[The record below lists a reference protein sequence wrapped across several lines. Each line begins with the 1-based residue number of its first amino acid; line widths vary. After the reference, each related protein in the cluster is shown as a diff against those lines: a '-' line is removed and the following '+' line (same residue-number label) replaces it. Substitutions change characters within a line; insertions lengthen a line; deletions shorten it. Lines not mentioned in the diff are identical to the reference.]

1 MKQRFS
7 PVVLAMAATAVAFIA
22 LPILAILVRAPW
34 SDAWD
39 IVAQKTTRDALLV
52 SLQTSVIAA
61 CIASIIGIPLSW
73 VLARSSG
80 RGISVL
86 RTISIVPIVLPPV
99 VGGIALLAAFG
110 RRGVVGQYLYDW
122 WGVSL
127 PFTRTFTVIRSL
139 RSMPNCSVMAA
150 TSEAASRALPPAPP
164 ASRPAPAARPAPHL
178 LQPAPPQQAH
188 SRRPATPGTPPLSAP
203 PQRSDNP
210 RPP

>member
-7 PVVLAMAATAVAFIA
+7 PVVLAMAVTAVAFIA

-80 RGISVL
+80 RGISV
-86 RTISIVPIVLPPV
+86 
-99 VGGIALLAAFG
+99 
-110 RRGVVGQYLYDW
+110 
-122 WGVSL
+122 
-127 PFTRTFTVIRSL
+127 
-139 RSMPNCSVMAA
+139 
-150 TSEAASRALPPAPP
+150 
-164 ASRPAPAARPAPHL
+164 
-178 LQPAPPQQAH
+178 
-188 SRRPATPGTPPLSAP
+188 
-203 PQRSDNP
+203 
-210 RPP
+210 